1 MSARGQETGSLGG
14 TPTLGGVPGAA
25 DLDAEVAAI
34 LGSPAERPL
43 ARVADLLLARLT
55 WSVAFVM
62 LRDDFQV
69 LDHLPARSPS
79 RVVEPRPGTVDPVRF
94 ALSRGGRE
102 VFRLAPG
109 DVVRGTLTAQL
120 LDHLHRDPAHRLG
133 ATRPRRAANAAVGCA
148 TDVLIAPLA
157 GKDRTLGLLVARP
170 ADPADATGPA
180 PVELS
185 DVAATLIRV
194 AERVG
199 GAWQGAQDAGAAPVR
214 QPWWRG
220 GHPNRGA
227 AYRAEGLQ
235 HRWDLPFDP
244 GSVSVART
252 LVGEACRNWGASAP
266 VRTVELVTSE
276 LVANAVRHG
285 WGGVRVTVSATETG
299 ILVEVLDGSPEPPVC
314 RRGGEVPMGGYG
326 IRIVEQLATWGWRRE
341 RVGKTVW
348 ALVPRA

>member
-1 MSARGQETGSLGG
+1 MTEIVGLTGRALVDALERIEPDSAEAHSLD
-14 TPTLGGVPGAA
+14 VN
-25 DLDAEVAAI
+25 EVAGAI
-34 LGSPAERPL
+34 DPKDLGKDDVRRLLTALGRLAESAPAF
-43 ARVADLLLARLT
+43 DLRK
-55 WSVAFVM
+55 
-62 LRDDFQV
+62 
-69 LDHLPARSPS
+69 
-79 RVVEPRPGTVDPVRF
+79 VDPVRF

-252 LVGEACRNWGASAP
+252 VVGEACRNWGASAP

-285 WGGVRVTVSATETG
+285 WGGVRVTVSVTETG